1 MDEHIGLQKQE
12 IPKLS
17 DQVRERIE
25 VSEERRLDP
34 QRLQVEDALTKLTE
48 LLDDWEAVWISPP
61 WRSPEAIA
69 ADKSERPGRVRVL
82 QDGTIIIGEGA
93 RTLRVVVA
101 TDQLP
106 VFKVIDRQLHQRNR
120 HRPS

>member
-61 WRSPEAIA
+61 WRSLVWSSSYHFSLNR
-69 ADKSERPGRVRVL
+69 DRV
-82 QDGTIIIGEGA
+82 
-93 RTLRVVVA
+93 
-101 TDQLP
+101 
-106 VFKVIDRQLHQRNR
+106 DRFRQ
-120 HRPS
+120 SS